1 MGSGKADAP
10 RRAAVEL
17 RALPAGRT
25 RPTAGSASARRK
37 RTDENPCIPPGR
49 RPVLRAPGEVQFG
62 VRPGGSIVRG
72 VSEVE
77 LRALSRLDGS
87 VSLSSSYRLAG
98 EAGIPVGRWR
108 ALLDLVDRLGVLEWR
123 PSGGRTSQP
132 ALTTPTVVLDGP
144 GPLVDDV
151 CALLRRGGSDAV
163 VEQARPLAATPAT
176 SPDATPVARPAL
188 AVIIGPM
195 ALDPRSGDGWLRRGV
210 PHLPVVAEDTRATV
224 GPLVD
229 PSLTGPCLWCLDLH
243 RTDRDGAWPAVLA
256 QLCGAPGDVV
266 PHDAS
271 AATDPAL
278 AHLLAGCVALFT
290 TRLLGGGDIPS
301 GVAVEVSLPWPRM
314 DHRRW
319 TIHPRCPRR
328 HRSPGRGAA

>member
-17 RALPAGRT
+17 RALPPGRT
-25 RPTAGSASARRK
+25 RPTAGSASARRT
-37 RTDENPCIPPGR
+37 RADEHPCIPPWR

-62 VRPGGSIVRG
+62 VSPGGSIVSG

-77 LRALSRLDGS
+77 LHALTRLDGS
-87 VSLSSSYRLAG
+87 LSLSSSYRLAG

-108 ALLDLVDRLGVLEWR
+108 ALLDLVERLGVLEWQ
-123 PSGGRTSQP
+123 PSGGPPIRP
-132 ALTTPTVVLDGP
+132 AVTPPTVVLDGP

-151 CALLRRGGSDAV
+151 CALLRRGGIDSV
-163 VEQARPLAATPAT
+163 VELAPLSTASASA
-176 SPDATPVARPAL
+176 SPDTPPGTRPAL

-224 GPLVD
+224 GPIVD

-243 RTDRDGAWPAVLA
+243 RTDRDVAWPAVLA

-266 PHDAS
+266 AHDAR

-290 TRLLGGGDIPS
+290 TRLLSGGDVPS